1 MINIEKILEEQ
12 RKKIEIYEALAQS
25 GFQEALEQYQ
35 NLEKNLQLQKRKKI
49 KLEEQIKQT
58 EADLIKSEQK
68 IKATIAEVGAEKSQ
82 LRTIGI
88 SEKFWK

>member
-1 MINIEKILEEQ
+1 MIDIEKILEEQ
-12 RKKIEIYEALAQS
+12 RKKIEIYEALAQA
-25 GFQEALEQYQ
+25 GFQNALEQYQ
-35 NLEKNLQLQKRKKI
+35 NLEKNLQLQKRKKT

-58 EADLIKSEQK
+58 EADLVKSEEK
-68 IKATIAEVGAEKSQ
+68 IRTTIAEVGAEKSQ